1 MIQGVRRLRDKRE
14 KGSALAFAAVA
25 AAAFLAYGY
34 NSVFMTMVPL
44 YVLDRG
50 WSSFDAGAQGAIF
63 LAAAVAMRFWFGP
76 YADRCGNRRVML
88 VGLAA
93 FAVTAPLLSLCQE
106 FWQLCCVRCVQAV
119 GLAAFHPCATA
130 EVTELAPK
138 RRVGLA
144 LGVFRFATSAS
155 LLVGPAWAV
164 MLVDG
169 WGYATCFDA
178 LAWAAVGAAVLV
190 LLFIPKR
197 PMRSPDASRVGVHL
211 MARTLKGSPILRAML
226 AFTLIGALGYG
237 LLMSFAMPLIQSRF
251 PVMNNGLFFSLFS
264 LGGMISTVLIGWACD
279 RSSSGI
285 MLAICLVLLG
295 LGIVLL
301 AWAPSEE
308 MVLASGL
315 LSGFGSSGATVSILA
330 SIGVAVPDTERSTA
344 LALQQN
350 TIDIGIAA
358 ASLGFGAALGAAPND
373 AVFALWGTATAL
385 VGILTALKYH

>member
-1 MIQGVRRLRDKRE
+1 MQGDRE
-14 KGSALAFAAVA
+14 KDSAFAFAAVA
-25 AAAFLAYGY
+25 VAAFLAYGY

-50 WSSFDAGAQGAIF
+50 WSSLDAGVQGAIF
-63 LAAAVAMRFWFGP
+63 LAAAVVMRFWFGP
-76 YADRCGNRRVML
+76 YADRSGNRRVML

-93 FAVTAPLLSLCQE
+93 FAATAPLLSLCQE
-106 FWQLCCVRCVQAV
+106 FWQLCCVRGAQAI

-138 RRVGLA
+138 RRIGLA

-169 WGYATCFDA
+169 WGYVTCFDA

-190 LLFIPKR
+190 LLFVPKR
-197 PMRSPDASRVGVHL
+197 STRSSDALRAGVRL
-211 MARTLKGSPILRAML
+211 MTRTLKGSPILKAML
-226 AFTLIGALGYG
+226 VFTFIGALGYG
-237 LLMSFAMPLIQSRF
+237 LLMSFAMPLIQSHL
-251 PVMNNGLFFSLFS
+251 PSMNNGLFFSLFS
-264 LGGMISTVLIGWACD
+264 VGGMISTVLVGWACD

-295 LGIVLL
+295 FGIVLL
-301 AWAPSEE
+301 AWAPSEM

-330 SIGVAVPDTERSTA
+330 SIGVAVPDAERSTA

-350 TIDIGIAA
+350 TVDIGIAV
-358 ASLGFGAALGAAPND
+358 ASLGFGAVLGAAPND
-373 AVFALWGTATAL
+373 AVFALWGAATAL